1 MRVLTLS
8 VAVAVLSL
16 LFTSSAKAVILVQD
30 NFEYADQ
37 AAFDAAWPA
46 TASSSSGTLTTAQAF
61 SGAKSIM
68 YPSSG
73 TLAGFRN
80 AKTFAETTANI
91 AANRQIEFSIRFYDS
106 NGTAAAYREYAELVN
121 GAGSGTADIV
131 ALGLNNNIASA
142 SYMARMTSVDGGSG
156 SSAFFKLDG
165 AGVPTR
171 STGWHQLKAVV
182 AQTSVDF
189 YVDGVFSKT
198 VALPAAG
205 QGKSYETA
213 RLGSNLSSTQF
224 AGFDDIL
231 MQTIPEPASLSVLAA
246 FGLLGIRR
254 RKA

>member
-1 MRVLTLS
+1 

-16 LFTSSAKAVILVQD
+16 LFTSSAKAVILVND

-46 TASSSSGTLTTAQAF
+46 TPSSSSGALTTAQAF
-61 SGAKSIM
+61 SGAKSLL
-68 YPSSG
+68 YPASS
-73 TLAGFRN
+73 TLAGYRN
-80 AKTFAETTANI
+80 NKVFAET
-91 AANRQIEFSIRFYDS
+91 AANATTKIEFSIRFFDS

-171 STGWHQLKAVV
+171 STGWHQLKAYVGL
-182 AQTSVDF
+182 TSVDF
-189 YVDGVFSKT
+189 WVDGVFSKN

-213 RLGSNLSSTQF
+213 RMGSNLSATSP
-224 AGFDDIL
+224 AGFDDFFI
-231 MQTIPEPASLSVLAA
+231 QTVIPEPASLSLLAA
-246 FGLLGIRR
+246 FGLVGIRR